1 MNHDVTTLAMRDHRV
16 QITAICF
23 IKFYVVW
30 QVSELPSDEIV
41 HADNLMAGSQKLIS
55 YMTCK
60 KASDTRNKTLQ
71 ILVPSNIKPKEYL
84 VDVSANGLK

>member
-1 MNHDVTTLAMRDHRV
+1 MWRISVWVPAMGLSAWT
-16 QITAICF
+16 IS
-23 IKFYVVW
+23 
-30 QVSELPSDEIV
+30 SEGSSDEIV